1 MRGISME
8 GLTWGASKLV
18 PVGYGISK
26 LQVNL
31 VVEDEKVSIDDLQGQ
46 IEGDEEHVQSTDV
59 VSSVPDPTNAIANH
73 DLFLSG
79 CDAKALDTLLY
90 DLL

>member
-1 MRGISME
+1 MTDDETNMKELEENMRKISMD

-31 VVEDEKVSIDDLQGQ
+31 VSNRNTLYLHSSCFTHRLWRMRKSQSMTCKGRSKVLKTMCSLRMW
-46 IEGDEEHVQSTDV
+46 
-59 VSSVPDPTNAIANH
+59 
-73 DLFLSG
+73 
-79 CDAKALDTLLY
+79 
-90 DLL
+90 

>member
-1 MRGISME
+1 MKELEENMRKISMD

-31 VVEDEKVSIDDLQGQ
+31 VSLRN
-46 IEGDEEHVQSTDV
+46 
-59 VSSVPDPTNAIANH
+59 P
-73 DLFLSG
+73 
-79 CDAKALDTLLY
+79 
-90 DLL
+90 

>member
-1 MRGISME
+1 MKELETNMRQISMD

-31 VVEDEKVSIDDLQGQ
+31 VIFCTPLHE
-46 IEGDEEHVQSTDV
+46 QSLPSLV
-59 VSSVPDPTNAIANH
+59 G
-73 DLFLSG
+73 SG
-79 CDAKALDTLLY
+79 R
-90 DLL
+90 